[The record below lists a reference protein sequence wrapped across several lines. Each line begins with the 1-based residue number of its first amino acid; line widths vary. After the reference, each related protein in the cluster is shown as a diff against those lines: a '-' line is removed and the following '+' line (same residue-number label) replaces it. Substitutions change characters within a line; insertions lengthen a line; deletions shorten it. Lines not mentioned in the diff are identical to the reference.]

1 MARFSTPL
9 RRTLAVSAAVVIG
22 MSGFGAGALP
32 ATASPVSA
40 PAEKSLP
47 KANGEDKVKIG
58 SVQSGEAYDQFIVT
72 YKASATQTG
81 KSSRAK
87 AWGKAAKAAG
97 VTVKEM
103 RAMATGSFV
112 VKADKKLKGK
122 GAKEFMADIAQ
133 SGLVESVEPDA
144 IMKISMT
151 PNDTRYGEQ
160 WHYSGTNGMRLP
172 SAWDIATG
180 EGSIVAVLD
189 TGITS
194 HSDLNANIVSGYDF
208 VSSSASARDGN
219 GRDANPQ
226 DEGDWYAAGECG
238 GSYSG
243 NSSWHGTHVAGTV
256 AAVTNNSSGVAGVAP
271 DAKIQPVRVLAKCGG
286 SLSDIADAI
295 IWASGGAVPGIANNP
310 TPADTINMSLGGGG
324 ACGTTYQ
331 AAINAAVSRGTSVV
345 VAAGNESQ
353 NASNSRP
360 ANCENVITVAASNP
374 SGAPSY
380 YTNYG
385 SAVDV
390 TAPGGDTRYAGQGVL
405 STINTGTTT
414 PSSQGYAFYQGT
426 SMATP
431 HVAGMVA
438 LMKSADP
445 GMSPASVE
453 TALKQGTRAMP
464 GGCSIGCGAGLV
476 DAAKIMNALDGSN
489 PTPTPE
495 PTPDPE
501 PSGNLL
507 KNAGFENGA
516 DYWTANRADIF
527 ESGSA
532 ARSGSGLAGLNGWGN
547 SNTYTLD
554 QKVAIPADATN
565 AQLEF
570 YLHVLTNETT
580 AYSQY
585 DKLTVQVLDGY
596 GTYNVGT
603 WSNLDAGSSYE
614 LQAVDLNNFRGKTV
628 TLRFKGVED
637 SSQATLFRI
646 DDASVAAS

>member
-32 ATASPVSA
+32 ANAAPVTA

-47 KANGEDKVKIG
+47 KAQGEAKVKIG
-58 SVQSGEAYDQFIVT
+58 SVESGESYDQFIVT
-72 YKASATQTG
+72 YKASANTVG
-81 KSSRAK
+81 KSSRAR

-97 VTVKEM
+97 VSVKEM
-103 RAMATGSFV
+103 RAMATGGFV
-112 VKADKKLKGK
+112 VKADEKLKGN
-122 GAKEFMADIAQ
+122 GAKEFMADIAK

-151 PNDTRYGEQ
+151 PNDTRYDEQ

-180 EGSIVAVLD
+180 QGSIVAVLD

-194 HSDLNANIVSGYDF
+194 HSDLNANVISGYDF
-208 VSSSASARDGN
+208 VSSSSSARDGN
-219 GRDANPQ
+219 GRDSNPQ

-243 NSSWHGTHVAGTV
+243 SSSWHGTHVAGTV

-271 DAKIQPVRVLAKCGG
+271 NAKIQPVRVLAKCGG

-295 IWASGGAVPGIANNP
+295 IWASGGSVSGVPNNP

-331 AAINAAVSRGTSVV
+331 SAINAAVSRGTSVV

-360 ANCENVITVAASNP
+360 ANCDNVITVAASNP

-385 SAVDV
+385 SAIDV
-390 TAPGGDTRYAGQGVL
+390 TAPGGDTRYSGQGVL
-405 STINTGTTT
+405 STINTGSTT

-438 LMKSADP
+438 LMKSVDP
-445 GMSPASVE
+445 AMSPAAVE
-453 TALKQGTRAMP
+453 TALKQGTRSMP

-476 DAAKIMNALDGSN
+476 DATKIMNASDGTD
-489 PTPTPE
+489 PTPN
-495 PTPDPE
+495 PDPE

-507 KNAGFENGA
+507 LNPGFESGS
-516 DYWTANRADIF
+516 DHWTANRADTF
-527 ESGSA
+527 ESGTA
-532 ARSGSGLAGLNGWGN
+532 ARSGNGLAGLNGWGN

-554 QKVAIPADATN
+554 QKVTIPADASN
-565 AQLEF
+565 AQLKF
-570 YLHVLTNETT
+570 YLRVLTNEGTS
-580 AYSQY
+580 YSQY

-603 WSNLDAGSSYE
+603 WSNLDASSSYQ
-614 LQAVDLNNFRGKTV
+614 LQTVDLDNFRGKTV

-646 DDASVAAS
+646 DDASVTAN